1 MTATNVP
8 WWKKF
13 RPSEMFKR
21 KPNRFIEL
29 LIDQARL
36 TVEGMD
42 ALVAYFDKPTKRR
55 AEVVSQANRLQ
66 MKSVAF

>member
-1 MTATNVP
+1 MTATNPP
-8 WWKKF
+8 WWKKL

-42 ALVAYFDKPTKRR
+42 GSGSLFRQTD
-55 AEVVSQANRLQ
+55 QAAR
-66 MKSVAF
+66 